1 VIVAILYYEY
11 LLTLAAEV
19 SHIWPQPISLNI
31 FLFFLNRYLAVFGN
45 IIATVIIFTDI
56 GPSEKVRHQSDP

>member
-1 VIVAILYYEY
+1 MLYYDY
-11 LLTLAAEV
+11 FLTLAAEV

-45 IIATVIIFTDI
+45 IVVFVIVFMDI
-56 GPSEKVRHQSDP
+56 GHSDKVRHQSDP

>member
-1 VIVAILYYEY
+1 MLYYDY
-11 LLTLAAEV
+11 LLTLTAEV

-45 IIATVIIFTDI
+45 IVVTVILFTDI
-56 GPSEKVRHQSDP
+56 GHSDKVRHQSDP